1 MMEAINH
8 QAHKAHRR
16 HQTPSVGH
24 AGFVTEPFARAHQST
39 PMREAIN
46 GNQTLTKVLRRQSH
60 DELLVDEIR
69 WQSDAI
75 RRNQTLTKV
84 LRRTI
89 GLDELLVDEALDL
102 ALLDNEEAVPRLVL
116 TDDHLAISGNQW

>member
-1 MMEAINH
+1 M
-8 QAHKAHRR
+8 
-16 HQTPSVGH
+16 
-24 AGFVTEPFARAHQST
+24 
-39 PMREAIN
+39 
-46 GNQTLTKVLRRQSH
+46 
-60 DELLVDEIR
+60 
-69 WQSDAI
+69 AI

-116 TDDHLAISGNQW
+116 TDDHLAINGNQW

>member
-1 MMEAINH
+1 
-8 QAHKAHRR
+8 
-16 HQTPSVGH
+16 
-24 AGFVTEPFARAHQST
+24 
-39 PMREAIN
+39 MREAIN

-89 GLDELLVDEALDL
+89 GLDELLVDETLDL

-116 TDDHLAISGNQW
+116 TDDHLAINGNQW

>member
-8 QAHKAHRR
+8 QAHTGHRR
-16 HQTPSVGH
+16 HQAPSVGH
-24 AGFVTEPFARAHQST
+24 AGFVTEPFARAQQST

-46 GNQTLTKVLRRQSH
+46 G
-60 DELLVDEIR
+60 
-69 WQSDAI
+69 
-75 RRNQTLTKV
+75 NQTLTKV

-116 TDDHLAISGNQW
+116 TDDHLAINGNQW